1 MVEVAEKKK
10 RITAEE
16 FKNLWETSVSLD
28 SFCAVSGY
36 GKKSAQVRAC
46 VLRKKNGQD
55 YLKKLA

>member
-16 FKNLWETSVSLD
+16 FKNLWESSVSLD

-36 GKKSAQVRAC
+36 KKTSAQVRAC
-46 VLRKKNGQD
+46 VLRKK
-55 YLKKLA
+55 